1 MLATGAVVA
10 SSEGEPVPDAPTAAA
25 ELQEQL
31 EQAKRSRIDMM
42 RGYAETR
49 TCRRAYLLG
58 YFGEEYT
65 PPCGACDNC
74 RSGLVAAAENGATQ
88 AEHPFAVNS
97 QVKHEVWGVG
107 TVLRYEG
114 DTLTVLFDKAGYKT
128 LATEVVV
135 EQGLLHS
142 AG

>member
-1 MLATGAVVA
+1 
-10 SSEGEPVPDAPTAAA
+10 
-25 ELQEQL
+25 
-31 EQAKRSRIDMM
+31 M

-58 YFGEEYT
+58 YLGEEYT

-74 RSGLVAAAENGATQ
+74 RSGLVAAEAEEVQ

-97 QVKHEVWGVG
+97 QVEHAAWGRG

-114 DTLTVLFDKAGYKT
+114 DTLTILFDTAGYKT
-128 LATEVVV
+128 LAMEVVV
-135 EQGLLHS
+135 EQGLLR
-142 AG
+142 AAA